1 MNYVQGKVIII
12 TGAGSGFGK
21 LVAEKTAGMGG
32 KLILSDINEEAL
44 KLAVA
49 GIKSEK
55 GIAEYVVADVSD
67 KAQVDKMSQFAV
79 DTFGG
84 IDVLINNA
92 GIMPHAL
99 FSSKSNEA
107 WDKCIDINLKG
118 PIYGITSV
126 IDIMNKQESGHIINV
141 SSLYA
146 TNTHA
151 GAGVYSATKAG
162 LRMISNALRAET
174 RGKIR
179 VSTIYPSGAATN
191 LMSTI
196 LDFEA
201 SSDFMGKH
209 LPEVMEIAE
218 KDPDQLSNPDMNNPK
233 SIILAAEPIADAIV
247 YCINQPAGVTISDIL
262 IRATNES
269 MTF

>member
-1 MNYVQGKVIII
+1 MNYVQGKVVII

-21 LVAEKTAGMGG
+21 LVAEKLAVMGA
-32 KLILSDINEEAL
+32 KLIVSDINEEAV
-44 KLAVA
+44 KMTAE
-49 GIKSEK
+49 GIKAKK
-55 GIAEYVVADVSD
+55 GIAEYIVADVSD
-67 KAQVDKMSQFAV
+67 KAQVDKMAGYAA
-79 DTFGG
+79 DTFGR

-126 IDIMNKQESGHIINV
+126 IDIMNKQEEGHIVNV

-162 LRMISNALRAET
+162 LKMISNALRAET
-174 RGKIR
+174 RGRIR

-191 LMSTI
+191 LMSTV

-201 SSDFMGKH
+201 ASDFMGKH
-209 LPEVMEIAE
+209 LAEAMEMVE
-218 KDPDQLSNPDMNNPK
+218 KDPEKLSNPDMNDPK
-233 SIILAAEPIADAIV
+233 AMMLSAEPIADAIV

-269 MTF
+269 MTY

>member
-12 TGAGSGFGK
+12 TGSGSGFGK
-21 LVAEKTAGMGG
+21 LVAENLARMGG
-32 KLILSDINEEAL
+32 KLVLSDINEETL
-44 KLAVA
+44 KIAA
-49 GIKSEK
+49 DGIKSE
-55 GIAEYVVADVSD
+55 GGTAEYIVADVSD
-67 KAQVDKMSQFAV
+67 KTQVDKMAKYAM
-79 DTFGG
+79 DTFGR

-92 GIMPHAL
+92 GIMPHSL
-99 FSSKSNEA
+99 FAAKVSEA
-107 WDKCIDINLKG
+107 WDRCIDINLKG

-126 IDIMNKQESGHIINV
+126 IDIMNKQEDGHIINV

-174 RGKIR
+174 RGKVR

-191 LMSTI
+191 LMSTV

-201 SSDFMGKH
+201 ASDFMGKH
-209 LPEVMEIAE
+209 LPEVMELAE
-218 KDPDQLSNPDMNNPK
+218 KEPEKLSNPDMNDPK
-233 SIILAAEPIADAIV
+233 ALMLAAEPIADAIV
-247 YCINQPAGVTISDIL
+247 YCINQPAGVTISDIM

-269 MTF
+269 MTY